1 MIDYST
7 AKSILES
14 KNFYLNKKS
23 TKVMTEF
30 NHTFKN
36 KNITL
41 EINWKLGGFIK
52 NINLTVNNS
61 KENVFDI
68 DNFFLHELENVIINN
83 NG

>member
-1 MIDYST
+1 
-7 AKSILES
+7 
-14 KNFYLNKKS
+14 
-23 TKVMTEF
+23 MTEF